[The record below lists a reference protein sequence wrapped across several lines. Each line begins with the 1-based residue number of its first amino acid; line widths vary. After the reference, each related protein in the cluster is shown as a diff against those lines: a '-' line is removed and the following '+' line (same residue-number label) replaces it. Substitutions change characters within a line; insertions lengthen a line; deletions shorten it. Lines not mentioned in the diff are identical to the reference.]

1 MIEIASHIKGT
12 SLPLFCCF
20 IFDVQA
26 GWLILALLD
35 SAVAVGKADP
45 PTRNLPT
52 RVSQM
57 RHTGFESVICEDM
70 S

>member
-12 SLPLFCCF
+12 YFPLFCCF
-20 IFDVQA
+20 IFDVHA
-26 GWLILALLD
+26 GWLAFLD
-35 SAVAVGKADP
+35 SAVAVGNADR

-57 RHTGFESVICEDM
+57 HHTGSSPLFVKT
-70 S
+70 